1 MVNAELGIQVVEK
14 SKKEVFYISLE
25 RLLDLFWYLDGSI
38 GREVLKEL
46 RKKSLGEEENI
57 EEEYEGWKDIGM
69 PRNNI
74 LLKRI
79 PIPKQVQ
86 QLNGCGFFCEIS
98 KGWQIYTRPNSFS
111 DIWNF
116 R

>member
-57 EEEYEGWKDIGM
+57 EEEYEG
-69 PRNNI
+69 
-74 LLKRI
+74 
-79 PIPKQVQ
+79 
-86 QLNGCGFFCEIS
+86 
-98 KGWQIYTRPNSFS
+98 
-111 DIWNF
+111 
-116 R
+116 